1 MQFRCA
7 TMCQNVLDCA
17 RTCHVTRTMCQKCA
31 RMCQARVGTRT
42 KCTSDVPECARMCQI
57 LAAMCQNVPDCA
69 RRADDCA
76 NMCHSCAGHVP
87 GMLQPP
93 GGSAPG
99 VCETSSMSHAGRL
112 TETTAR
118 EAGRQQPPKAG
129 RLQRSPRSDGS
140 PRWQADCDRRK
151 IAREPRTRWAG
162 FRRPCCVHLAEISE
176 RQGDLGGDLVGCRV
190 STSAVVRPG
199 EVAGPEL
206 ATRSAAA
213 ARARTCREIS
223 GAGCQSVVGPGR
235 GATPCGANCSCH
247 ELSSVLRDLERSA
260 RSRRAG

>member
-1 MQFRCA
+1 MQFP
-7 TMCQNVLDCA
+7 CA
-17 RTCHVTRTMCQKCA
+17 RLPDMCRIFAKC
-31 RMCQARVGTRT
+31 
-42 KCTSDVPECARMCQI
+42 VPECARMCHKMPQI
-57 LAAMCQNVPDCA
+57 PHVCA
-69 RRADDCA
+69 TL
-76 NMCHSCAGHVP
+76 VP
-87 GMLQPP
+87 GMLPP
-93 GGSAPG
+93 RGGSSPG

-223 GAGCQSVVGPGR
+223 GAGCQSAAGPSG
-235 GATPCGANCSCH
+235 GATTCGAICSCR
-247 ELSSVLRDLERSA
+247 ELSSVLRGLECAA
-260 RSRRAG
+260 RSRRAW